1 MTGKKIKESLFRQ
14 FLMFLVLLL
23 LGMTILL
30 FWSQEN
36 IIKTARFNAE
46 QKNEEEVCRIG
57 EKIDERL
64 ISIQNMMANVAY
76 NPITYEY
83 YKQESERPFQQENL
97 SDVLINAMLSD
108 DEIYSIELYNDQNML
123 LIREGRKYSADI
135 RIEDINTVTYSN
147 RILRD
152 KGNNTYFAIYFPI
165 YDLKNV
171 EYFSKLGVC
180 VFYLSTNRMEEFLNE
195 ANVTKGTCLY
205 VTDGVW
211 DVLAQNGEGQKNK
224 LDDLNKFGE
233 NYQILKAECARNSW
247 TISGYAPVAGFWEEI
262 PVHNKRV
269 FALYF
274 GFIAVLGVMVVFICR
289 AVFAPIHEIAVFVK
303 ESPFHLERRITGY
316 KQKNE
321 IGILAGNINRM
332 LDERTKM
339 EEKVQKSQQVI
350 YEEQIA
356 RKQME
361 ILAYRNQ
368 INPHFL
374 YNTLECIR
382 AMSVYYGCEQ
392 VGELTVSLSNMLRYA
407 VKGGNMVTVADEITY
422 IKEYGKIIEC
432 RFSSIKIFVSVC
444 EELNP
449 YEMVRLTLQ
458 PLVENAVLHG
468 VEPSLNGGYVKVSVL
483 WDEEMEQ
490 ETDRTK
496 KTERRMVLRVED
508 NGRGMSEERYQ
519 EVWKSMQ
526 ERNVEKENGAQSIG
540 LANIYQRLKL
550 IYGDAMQFK
559 MYSTPENGTVIEIH
573 IPAIKKQNI

>member
-1 MTGKKIKESLFRQ
+1 MKGKKIKESLFRQ

-30 FWSQEN
+30 IWSQEN
-36 IIKTARFNAE
+36 VIKIARYNVE
-46 QKNEEEVCRIG
+46 QKNEKAVCQIA
-57 EKIDERL
+57 EQIDERL
-64 ISIQNMMANVAY
+64 ISIQNMIVNVAY

-83 YKQESERPFQQENL
+83 YKQEDERPFQRKNLRDVLVNAIL
-97 SDVLINAMLSD
+97 SDN
-108 DEIYSIELYNDQNML
+108 EICSIELYNAQNML
-123 LIREGRKYSADI
+123 IMREGRKYSTDI

-147 RILRD
+147 RILRGN
-152 KGNNTYFAIYFPI
+152 GNNTYFAIYFPI

-180 VFYLSTNRMEEFLNE
+180 VFYLSTNCIEEFLEE
-195 ANVTKGTCLY
+195 ANVTTGTCLY

-211 DVLAQNGEGQKNK
+211 DVLAQNEEGEKTK
-224 LDDLNKFGE
+224 LDDLSNFLE
-233 NYQILKAECARNSW
+233 DYQILKAECARNSW
-247 TISGYAPVAGFWEEI
+247 TISGYAPAAGFLEEI
-262 PVHNKRV
+262 PVKNKRV
-269 FALYF
+269 FIFYC
-274 GFIAVLGVMVVFICR
+274 GFITVLVAMAVFGAR
-289 AVFAPIHEIAVFVK
+289 AVFTPIHEIAVFVK

-332 LDERTKM
+332 LDERAKM
-339 EEKVQKSQQVI
+339 EEEVQESQQAI

-444 EELNP
+444 EELKP

-496 KTERRMVLRVED
+496 KTKRRMVLRIED

-526 ERNVEKENGAQSIG
+526 ERNAEKENGAQSIG

-559 MYSTPENGTVIEIH
+559 MHSNPENGTVIEIH
-573 IPAIKKQNI
+573 IPAIKK